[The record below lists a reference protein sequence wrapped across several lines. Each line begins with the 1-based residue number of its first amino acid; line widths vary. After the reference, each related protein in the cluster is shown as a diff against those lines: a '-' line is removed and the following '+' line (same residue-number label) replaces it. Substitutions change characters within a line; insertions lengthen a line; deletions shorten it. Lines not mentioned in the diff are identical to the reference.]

1 MTRRLYQQ
9 RRWSWSASLTCCLLA
24 TALLASAGALP
35 GWAQE
40 AQVLDGIAAVVND
53 EIITIGEVREVM
65 ALELEQLAQLSG
77 GSGLQER
84 QQVLF
89 RRTLQA
95 LVDIRLQLARARKLQ
110 LQVTEEDVNRQVEAL
125 KAQNQISED
134 QLVQMLKSRG
144 MTLETYRQQVQE
156 SLLVAKLVN
165 AEVRSRLVIQDTELR
180 EMYQARQEQFKNAGE
195 QTISHILFP
204 VPVNAT
210 TADEEQLRQQAEGVL
225 QQLRTGANF
234 AALARQYSEGP
245 SAERGGLLGTFKPG
259 ELLPA
264 FETAASKLKPGEISD
279 VVRTQVGWH
288 IIRVDARQGGEY
300 RSFDD
305 VKADLT
311 AELLRTKGESK
322 YQEWLEALRQQAY
335 IKVLYEG

>member
-9 RRWSWSASLTCCLLA
+9 RRWSWPASLTYCLLA
-24 TALLASAGALP
+24 TALLVCAGAPP

-305 VKADLT
+305 VKEDLT
-311 AELLRTKGESK
+311 AELLRAKGESK